1 MPINIR
7 AYEELLYMHYQITTD
22 NYEPN
27 ESPLALEN
35 LILTFSSILQ
45 LYICIRIK
53 LIVIFEFQICRCLYQ
68 IIRWQRN

>member
-35 LILTFSSILQ
+35 LIRCNFFFYTTVVY
-45 LYICIRIK
+45 LYPNQTHSYFWISD
-53 LIVIFEFQICRCLYQ
+53 LSLSVSD
-68 IIRWQRN
+68 N

>member
-35 LILTFSSILQ
+35 LIWWYYS
-45 LYICIRIK
+45 CIF
-53 LIVIFEFQICRCLYQ
+53 VSES
-68 IIRWQRN
+68 NS